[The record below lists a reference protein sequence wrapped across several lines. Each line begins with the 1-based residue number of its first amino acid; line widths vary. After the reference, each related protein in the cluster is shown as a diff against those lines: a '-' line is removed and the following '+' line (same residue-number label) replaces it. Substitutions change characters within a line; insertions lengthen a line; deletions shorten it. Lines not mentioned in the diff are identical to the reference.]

1 MRKIIV
7 SILLVLTV
15 ALALPMASCNGNG
28 GKNDYRISDPVGAD
42 ATAETSADADSKAEV
57 TVGTPV
63 ADRVVRPE
71 ITDYE
76 DVKYDCTCAMSKVR
90 IEPDKETVPPG
101 TLPDVEKIP
110 DADVSDVG
118 KTLSD
123 ILTPSCPH
131 INISAAYY
139 YGVDTGK
146 ERLVVIEEH
155 GGQVALLSVYET
167 DFGGASGFYRAVETG
182 NCSAKL
188 IGRCYITFQ
197 EAMYSAVYYTADL
210 GQPADAGNVKGNV
223 LLAGVIAK
231 DGARSFKVFNVSD
244 DPQSMSAIKVEA
256 FEKIYARYNGRF
268 GLESLVSVLP
278 DKEYPICEICSRVL
292 PKIEAQENAYPEPP
306 GTLPEVGRIPCADTS
321 DVGKTLS
328 DILTP
333 SCPYINI
340 SAAYYY
346 GADTGKE
353 RLVVIEEHGGQVALL
368 SVYETDF
375 GGASGF
381 YRAVETGNCS
391 AKLIGRCYITFQEAM
406 YSAVYYTAD
415 LGQPADAGNVKGNV
429 LLAGVIAKDG
439 ARSFK
444 VFNVSDDPQSM
455 SAIKVEAFEKIYARY
470 NGRFGL
476 GSLVAVN

>member
-57 TVGTPV
+57 PL
-63 ADRVVRPE
+63 AEPVVRPE

-76 DVKYDCTCAMSKVR
+76 DVKYDCTCAISKVR

-101 TLPDVEKIP
+101 TLPYVEKIP

-123 ILTPSCPH
+123 ILTTSCPH

-139 YGVDTGK
+139 YGADTGK

-167 DFGGASGFYRAVETG
+167 YFGGASGFYRAVETG

-210 GQPADAGNVKGNV
+210 GQPADAGDVKGNV

-231 DGARSFKVFNVSD
+231 DGARSF
-244 DPQSMSAIKVEA
+244 
-256 FEKIYARYNGRF
+256 R
-268 GLESLVSVLP
+268 
-278 DKEYPICEICSRVL
+278 
-292 PKIEAQENAYPEPP
+292 
-306 GTLPEVGRIPCADTS
+306 
-321 DVGKTLS
+321 
-328 DILTP
+328 
-333 SCPYINI
+333 
-340 SAAYYY
+340 
-346 GADTGKE
+346 
-353 RLVVIEEHGGQVALL
+353 
-368 SVYETDF
+368 
-375 GGASGF
+375 
-381 YRAVETGNCS
+381 
-391 AKLIGRCYITFQEAM
+391 
-406 YSAVYYTAD
+406 
-415 LGQPADAGNVKGNV
+415 
-429 LLAGVIAKDG
+429 
-439 ARSFK
+439 

>member
-1 MRKIIV
+1 MRKQVFVMRKIIV

-63 ADRVVRPE
+63 ADHVVRPE

-76 DVKYDCTCAMSKVR
+76 DVKYDCTCAISKVR

-139 YGVDTGK
+139 YGADTGK

-167 DFGGASGFYRAVETG
+167 DFGGASGFHRAVETG
-182 NCSAKL
+182 NCTAKL

-210 GQPADAGNVKGNV
+210 GQPADAGDVKGNV
-223 LLAGVIAK
+223 LLAGVTAK
-231 DGARSFKVFNVSD
+231 DGARSFRVFNVSD

-268 GLESLVSVLP
+268 GLESLV
-278 DKEYPICEICSRVL
+278 
-292 PKIEAQENAYPEPP
+292 
-306 GTLPEVGRIPCADTS
+306 
-321 DVGKTLS
+321 
-328 DILTP
+328 
-333 SCPYINI
+333 
-340 SAAYYY
+340 
-346 GADTGKE
+346 
-353 RLVVIEEHGGQVALL
+353 
-368 SVYETDF
+368 
-375 GGASGF
+375 
-381 YRAVETGNCS
+381 
-391 AKLIGRCYITFQEAM
+391 
-406 YSAVYYTAD
+406 
-415 LGQPADAGNVKGNV
+415 
-429 LLAGVIAKDG
+429 
-439 ARSFK
+439 
-444 VFNVSDDPQSM
+444 
-455 SAIKVEAFEKIYARY
+455 
-470 NGRFGL
+470 
-476 GSLVAVN
+476 AVN

>member
-7 SILLVLTV
+7 SILLVLTA

-57 TVGTPV
+57 PV
-63 ADRVVRPE
+63 ADHVVRPE

-76 DVKYDCTCAMSKVR
+76 DVKYDCTCAISKVR

-110 DADVSDVG
+110 DADV
-118 KTLSD
+118 
-123 ILTPSCPH
+123 
-131 INISAAYY
+131 
-139 YGVDTGK
+139 
-146 ERLVVIEEH
+146 
-155 GGQVALLSVYET
+155 
-167 DFGGASGFYRAVETG
+167 
-182 NCSAKL
+182 
-188 IGRCYITFQ
+188 
-197 EAMYSAVYYTADL
+197 
-210 GQPADAGNVKGNV
+210 
-223 LLAGVIAK
+223 
-231 DGARSFKVFNVSD
+231 
-244 DPQSMSAIKVEA
+244 
-256 FEKIYARYNGRF
+256 
-268 GLESLVSVLP
+268 
-278 DKEYPICEICSRVL
+278 
-292 PKIEAQENAYPEPP
+292 
-306 GTLPEVGRIPCADTS
+306 S

-415 LGQPADAGNVKGNV
+415 LGQPADAGDVKGNV

-455 SAIKVEAFEKIYARY
+455 SAINVEAFEKIYARY

-476 GSLVAVN
+476 ESLVAVN